1 MTSNKMKFLKTA
13 VYILMTVSLITF
25 SAHAQ
30 EEEQEEEKKEEK
42 AKFSINGTFD
52 AYFRANLN
60 GSNDPDDGTTIAPST
75 AFANSPGFSLGMV
88 NVIGAFEKGKVGV
101 VLDLVVGPRGQQAVF
116 LSNTNSN
123 LINQAYVY
131 YQATDRLKF
140 TLGNFNTFL
149 GYEVISPAGNFNY
162 STSYMFSY
170 GPFSHA
176 GIKVDYDL
184 GGGFSV
190 MGGFFNP
197 TDATEFNLD
206 GTFVGGAQVGYS
218 NAKSSI
224 YLNALFE
231 EDFYQF
237 DVTAGTNLTEAI
249 YLGLNATTAKDSFEG
264 VAGYFQV
271 SASEALALGV
281 RAEYFKDKGVG
292 AIETGQNVVDFT
304 LTANYK
310 IDGLTIIPEF
320 RLDRLSYDGFITD
333 KDNPTQMA
341 RDLSSVVIAAVYA
354 F

>member
-1 MTSNKMKFLKTA
+1 MKFLKTTA
-13 VYILMTVSLITF
+13 LILMAVTLISL
-25 SAHAQ
+25 SAQAQ
-30 EEEQEEEKKEEK
+30 TEEEKEKKEEETEEEK
-42 AKFSINGTFD
+42 AKFTFNGTFD
-52 AYFRANLN
+52 AYFRSNLN
-60 GSNDPDDGTTIAPST
+60 ASNDPKGGTTLAPST
-75 AFANSPGFSLGMV
+75 AFANSPGFALGMV
-88 NVIGAFEKGKVGV
+88 NVVGGYEKGKVGV

-116 LSNTNSN
+116 LSNSNSN

-131 YQATDRLKF
+131 YNASDRLKF

-162 STSYMFSY
+162 STSYLFSY

-206 GTFVGGAQVGYS
+206 GTFVGGAQIGYS
-218 NAKSSI
+218 KGSSSV

-231 EDFYQF
+231 EDYYQF
-237 DVTAGTNLTEAI
+237 DITAGTNLTEAI
-249 YLGLNATTAKDSFEG
+249 YLGLNASKAKDSFEG

-271 SASEALALGV
+271 STNDNLALGM
-281 RAEYFKDKGVG
+281 RAEYFKDDGVE
-292 AIETGQNVVDFT
+292 ALQKGQNVIDFT
-304 LTANYK
+304 FTANYK
-310 IDGLTIIPEF
+310 IDQLTIIPEF
-320 RLDRLSYDGFITD
+320 RMDRLSYDGFNTD
-333 KDNPTQMA
+333 KDNPTKMG
-341 RDLSSVVIAAVYA
+341 RDLSSIVIAAVYS